1 MINSIISKSKS
12 IFYIPNSI
20 INTNKYLHNKIIF
33 NNSSSKQSD
42 LEKISKSPNKIDNF
56 IP

>member
-33 NNSSSKQSD
+33 NNSSKQSD